1 MAAVHRLALTLS
13 CPAILCFLC
22 VSSGT
27 YHILIQTAV
36 VGMMMMEC
44 YPSCLQHQKYWGQR
58 SMTSPVIC
66 GPWGSSCTS
75 CKYSNCHMYILQ
87 VQQLSGVL
95 VGMRVRPVCR
105 PVMTWE
111 ISMAPP
117 FLKHKALHDKQCI
130 TKSTHTGV
138 NKCSAGITQTQ
149 QARTESP
156 AVALT
161 RHASK
166 YKVHKLCQRY
176 ILSV

>member
-1 MAAVHRLALTLS
+1 MVLNVVWQQFIGWPSLS
-13 CPAILCFLC
+13 PVLQSCFLC

-87 VQQLSGVL
+87 VQQLSHVHPASAAT
-95 VGMRVRPVCR
+95 VRGTGGDEGEASV
-105 PVMTWE
+105 
-111 ISMAPP
+111 PP
-117 FLKHKALHDKQCI
+117 GYDMGDFHGASFFKAQ
-130 TKSTHTGV
+130 ST
-138 NKCSAGITQTQ
+138 
-149 QARTESP
+149 P
-156 AVALT
+156 
-161 RHASK
+161 
-166 YKVHKLCQRY
+166 
-176 ILSV
+176 